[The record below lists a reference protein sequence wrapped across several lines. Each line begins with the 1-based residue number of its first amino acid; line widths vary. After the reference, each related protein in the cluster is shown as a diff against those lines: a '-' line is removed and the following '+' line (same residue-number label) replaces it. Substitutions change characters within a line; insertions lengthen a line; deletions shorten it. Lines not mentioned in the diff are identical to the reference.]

1 MSARRFR
8 AGVVVA
14 AAALALAAVG
24 AQRWRDARALLRAR
38 EAVAVRAADSV
49 RAALARGEDLEA
61 AAVRLER
68 LLGYRVA
75 VRCGGPEPAREAEA
89 GAARTAGPEGES
101 VPPPA
106 ACTPVPPC
114 PCAPVPPCACAPVPS
129 ALLDSLR
136 RDEAP
141 LPVPGGA
148 VAPLKDSDDWDV
160 VGAVSVAAVPGA
172 EARPPLVHPWTGL
185 ALALLAA
192 LAAWLWRWAGRT
204 GERRRQET
212 LAAWS
217 FLGVPFL
224 HLAVFSFGPL
234 AFTVYLAFHEWSL
247 VEPARPFVGL
257 ANFAELAHDPL
268 FWTTL
273 RNTALYTVYVP
284 VTMAAALGLAVL
296 LNRRRGGERLLRT
309 VVFLPFVTSA
319 VAIAIVWQWMF
330 NPDFGLLNYLL
341 SFLGI
346 GPVNWL
352 GSARTALAAIIL
364 VTVWTQVGYQMVV
377 FLAGLQGIPQTYY
390 DAALVDGAT
399 PWQRFRHVT
408 LPLLRPVILF
418 VLVTGIISGF
428 QVFTLV
434 YMMTEGGP
442 LHSTDVIVYR
452 IYQTA
457 WEFLRFGSASAM
469 ALVLFGVLLVVTAV
483 QFKLLGKRVDYT

>member
-1 MSARRFR
+1 MSAR
-8 AGVVVA
+8 GVQWGAVAVA
-14 AAALALAAVG
+14 AGLAAVALG
-24 AQRWRDARALLRAR
+24 VQRWRDVEGLERRR
-38 EAVAVRAADSV
+38 
-49 RAALARGEDLEA
+49 EA
-61 AAVRLER
+61 AAVAAADTV
-68 LLGYRVA
+68 RVA
-75 VRCGGPEPAREAEA
+75 LAAGADLAPARESFAHASGYTVTVLCGPGAPLSRAPLLRAPLSSAPSSCA
-89 GAARTAGPEGES
+89 GAS
-101 VPPPA
+101 
-106 ACTPVPPC
+106 
-114 PCAPVPPCACAPVPS
+114 APL

-141 LPVPGGA
+141 RPWPGGV
-148 VAPLKDSDDWDV
+148 VAPLKDADDWDV
-160 VGAVSVAAVPGA
+160 VGAVRVTPMPGV
-172 EARPPLVHPWTGL
+172 EPRPPLLHPAG
-185 ALALLAA
+185 ALAVALLTA
-192 LAAWLWRWAGRT
+192 LAAWLWRWAART
-204 GERRRQET
+204 PERRRRET
-212 LAAWS
+212 LTAWA

-224 HLAVFSFGPL
+224 HLAVFSFAPL
-234 AFTVYLAFHEWSL
+234 AFTVYLAFHEWGL
-247 VEPARPFVGL
+247 LEKARPFVGL
-257 ANFAELAHDPL
+257 ANFRELAHDPL

-273 RNTALYTVYVP
+273 RNTALYTTYVP
-284 VTMAAALGLAVL
+284 ITMAAALGLALL

-330 NPDFGLLNYLL
+330 NPDFGLVNYLL
-341 SFLGI
+341 GLVGI
-346 GPVNWL
+346 PALDWL
-352 GSARTALAAIIL
+352 GSPHLALLAIIL

-377 FLAGLQGIPQTYY
+377 FLAGLQGIPQPYY

-408 LPLLRPVILF
+408 LPLLRPVVLF

-469 ALVLFGVLLVVTAV
+469 ALVLFGVLLLVTAV
-483 QFKLLGKRVDYT
+483 QFKLLGKRIEYV

>member
-1 MSARRFR
+1 MSARQVQL
-8 AGVVVA
+8 GVVLA
-14 AAALALAAVG
+14 AAALGASLVG
-24 AQRWRDARALLRAR
+24 WQRWREGRALERVR
-38 EAVAVRAADSV
+38 EAAAVEAADSV
-49 RAALARGEDLEA
+49 RVALARGESPDSA
-61 AAVRLER
+61 AARAGLA
-68 LLGYRVA
+68 VA
-75 VRCGGPEPAREAEA
+75 GQVTVLCGPAVCA
-89 GAARTAGPEGES
+89 
-101 VPPPA
+101 
-106 ACTPVPPC
+106 VPPC
-114 PCAPVPPCACAPVPS
+114 SCAPVPS
-129 ALLDSLR
+129 GLADSLR

-141 LPVPGGA
+141 RPWPGGA
-148 VAPLKDSDDWDV
+148 VAPLKDADDWDV
-160 VGAVSVAAVPGA
+160 VGAVVVTPLPGA
-172 EARPPLVHPWTGL
+172 EPALPLLHRSTAAGL
-185 ALALLAA
+185 ALLTA
-192 LAAWLWRWAGRT
+192 LAAWLWRWAART
-204 GERRRQET
+204 PERRRRET
-212 LAAWS
+212 LTAWS

-224 HLAVFSFGPL
+224 HLSVFAFLPL

-247 VEPARPFVGL
+247 VEQARPFVGL
-257 ANFAELAHDPL
+257 ANFRELGRDPL

-273 RNTALYTVYVP
+273 RNTALYTTYVP
-284 VTMAAALGLAVL
+284 VTMALAIGLALL

-330 NPDFGLLNYLL
+330 NPDSGLANYLL
-341 SFLGI
+341 SFVGV

-352 GSARTALAAIIL
+352 GNPRTALLAIIV

-408 LPLLRPVILF
+408 LPLLRPVVLF

-469 ALVLFGVLLVVTAV
+469 ALVLFGVLLVVTVV
-483 QFKLLGKRVDYT
+483 QFRLLGKRVE

>member
-8 AGVVVA
+8 AGVVVG
-14 AAALALAAVG
+14 AALCGAGLLAG
-24 AQRWRDARALLRAR
+24 QRWNDARARQQR
-38 EAVAVRAADSV
+38 RDAVALLAADSV
-49 RAALARGEDLEA
+49 RVAQVRGEEP
-61 AAVRLER
+61 AVTLARLER
-68 LLGYRVA
+68 QTGYRA
-75 VRCGGPEPAREAEA
+75 TILCAPELVRPCA
-89 GAARTAGPEGES
+89 GASVRPCVRASAR
-101 VPPPA
+101 
-106 ACTPVPPC
+106 PC
-114 PCAPVPPCACAPVPS
+114 ARAPVPAG
-129 ALLDSLR
+129 LLDSLR
-136 RDEAP
+136 LDEAP
-141 LPVPGGA
+141 RPWPSGS
-148 VAPLKDSDDWDV
+148 VAPLKDADGWDV
-160 VGAVSVAAVPGA
+160 VGAVAVTATGAARRAPG
-172 EARPPLVHPWTGL
+172 PSTPLVPASGL
-185 ALALLAA
+185 LLVAA
-192 LAAWLWRWAGRT
+192 LAAWLWRWAGRVP
-204 GERRRQET
+204 ERRRRGT
-212 LAAWS
+212 LVAWS
-217 FLGVPFL
+217 FLGIPFL

-247 VEPARPFVGL
+247 LGGARPFVGL
-257 ANFAELAHDPL
+257 ANFRELAGDPL
-268 FWTTL
+268 FWRTL
-273 RNTALYTVYVP
+273 RNTALYTTYVP
-284 VTMAAALGLAVL
+284 ITMALALGLALL

-330 NPDFGLLNYLL
+330 NPDFGLANYLL
-341 SFLGI
+341 GLAGVPSLD
-346 GPVNWL
+346 WL
-352 GSARTALAAIIL
+352 GSARTALFAIIV
-364 VTVWTQVGYQMVV
+364 VTVWTQVGYQMIV

-469 ALVLFGVLLVVTAV
+469 ALVLFAVLLVVTV
-483 QFKLLGKRVDYT
+483 IQFRLLGKRIDYV

>member
-1 MSARRFR
+1 VSARRFQAGVLVTAVALAGGVLAGQWWR
-8 AGVVVA
+8 AGRALERWREA
-14 AAALALAAVG
+14 AAV
-24 AQRWRDARALLRAR
+24 
-38 EAVAVRAADSV
+38 EAADSV
-49 RAALARGEDLEA
+49 RVALARGESPDSA
-61 AAVRLER
+61 AARAGRAVA
-68 LLGYRVA
+68 GRVTVLCGPTVCA
-75 VRCGGPEPAREAEA
+75 VPRCP
-89 GAARTAGPEGES
+89 
-101 VPPPA
+101 
-106 ACTPVPPC
+106 
-114 PCAPVPPCACAPVPS
+114 CAPVPS
-129 ALLDSLR
+129 ALADSLR

-141 LPVPGGA
+141 RPWPGGA
-148 VAPLKDSDDWDV
+148 VAPLMDADDWDV
-160 VGAVSVAAVPGA
+160 VGAVAVTATGDAERAPG
-172 EARPPLVHPWTGL
+172 PSPLVPASGL
-185 ALALLAA
+185 LLLAA

-204 GERRRQET
+204 PERRRTET

-217 FLGVPFL
+217 FLGIPFL

-257 ANFAELAHDPL
+257 ANFAELARDPL

-273 RNTALYTVYVP
+273 RNTALYTTYVP
-284 VTMAAALGLAVL
+284 ITMAAALGIAIL

-330 NPDFGLLNYLL
+330 NPDFGLANYLL

-346 GPVNWL
+346 GPVHWL
-352 GSARTALAAIIL
+352 GNPRTALLAIIM

-469 ALVLFGVLLVVTAV
+469 ALVLFAVLLVVTV
-483 QFKLLGKRVDYT
+483 IQFRLLGKRIDYV